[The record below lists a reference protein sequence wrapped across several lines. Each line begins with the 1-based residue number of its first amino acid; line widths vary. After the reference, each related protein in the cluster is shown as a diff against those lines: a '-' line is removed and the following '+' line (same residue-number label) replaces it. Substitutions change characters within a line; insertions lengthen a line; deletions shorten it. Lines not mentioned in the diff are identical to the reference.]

1 MLNRSLVE
9 GDVKKSLLRFTLPFL
24 AATLLQFTYGAADL
38 IIVGQFDPTGAGIAA
53 VTTGSQ
59 LMQTF
64 TSLLMGLAAGGTVL
78 IGQYW
83 GAKQRED
90 VSKTIGTMFT
100 FFTLLAVV
108 MTAIVTLGANFFT
121 ALMQVPDGAVEGAR
135 QYIFICGC
143 GVLFITGYNMVS
155 GILRGLGDSKHPMMF
170 VAIACVANIIGDLI
184 LVGPLGMG
192 PAGAAIATVGAQA
205 LSLVLSVF
213 VLRQKDFPFDFALKS
228 FRIAKDKL
236 GRLIRIGTPVAVQN
250 ILVSIS
256 FLIITGV
263 VNGMHLLAASA
274 AMGTASRVID
284 FCMMGP
290 IAFYSAI
297 SAMTAQNIGA
307 GREDRAK
314 KTLKYGML
322 FSLIFGVVMFALIL
336 LFPRQ
341 AIGIVN
347 RTPEVLDLGVLCLY
361 GFSFD
366 CIMVAFIFSFN
377 GFFGGCGRTGFTM
390 ANSLIATFA
399 VRIPFT
405 LIVASLPNPSLFL
418 IGLASPLASIL
429 QVFIQLVYY
438 KLGRWKGGSV
448 VKEALPN
455 ADG

>member
-1 MLNRSLVE
+1 MLSRSLVE

-38 IIVGQFDPTGAGIAA
+38 IIVGQFDPTGAGITA

-64 TSLLMGLAAGGTVL
+64 TSLLMGLASGGTVL

-83 GAKQRED
+83 GAKRRED

-100 FFTLLAVV
+100 FFAILAVV

-121 ALMQVPDGAVEGAR
+121 SLMQVPAEAVEGAR

-143 GVLFITGYNMVS
+143 GVIFITGYNMVS
-155 GILRGLGDSKHPMMF
+155 GILRGLGDSKHPMLF
-170 VAIACVANIIGDLI
+170 VLIACIANIIGDLI
-184 LVGPLGMG
+184 LVGPLKMG
-192 PAGAAIATVGAQA
+192 PAGAAIATVAAQA
-205 LSLVLSVF
+205 LSLALSLV
-213 VLRQKDFPFDFALKS
+213 VLRSKDFPFDFARSS
-228 FRIAKDKL
+228 FRIAGSKL
-236 GRLIRIGTPVAVQN
+236 RGLVRVGTPVAIQN

-263 VNGMHLLAASA
+263 VNGMNLITASA

-322 FSLIFGVVMFALIL
+322 FSLIFGAVMFALVM

-341 AIGIVN
+341 AIGVVN
-347 RTPEVLDLGVLCLY
+347 RNPEVLDLGVLCLY

-366 CIMVAFIFSFN
+366 CIMVAFVFSFN

-390 ANSLIATFA
+390 ANSLIATFI

-405 LIVASLPNPSLFL
+405 LFVANLPGASLFL

-429 QVFIQLVYY
+429 QVAVQLVYY
-438 KLGRWKGGSV
+438 KLGRGKRSSV
-448 VKEALPN
+448 LSEPA
-455 ADG
+455 

>member
-9 GDVKKSLLRFTLPFL
+9 GDVKGSLLRFALPFL
-24 AATLLQFTYGAADL
+24 AATLLQFAYGAADL
-38 IIVGQFDPTGAGIAA
+38 IIVGQFDPTGAGVAA

-64 TSLLMGLAAGGTVL
+64 TSLLMGLASGGTVL

-83 GAKQRED
+83 GAKRRED
-90 VSKTIGTMFT
+90 VSQTIGTMFT
-100 FFTLLAVV
+100 FFAALAVV

-121 ALMQVPDGAVEGAR
+121 DLMRVPDAAVEGAR

-143 GVLFITGYNMVS
+143 GVIFITGYNMVS
-155 GILRGLGDSKHPMMF
+155 GILRGLGDSKHPMLF
-170 VAIACVANIIGDLI
+170 VAIACVANVIGDLI
-184 LVGPLGMG
+184 LVGPLNMG

-205 LSLVLSVF
+205 LSLVLSLL
-213 VLRQKDFPFDFALKS
+213 VLRGKDFPFDFARRS
-228 FRIAKDKL
+228 FRVTRDKL
-236 GRLIRIGTPVAVQN
+236 RGLVRIGTPVAVQN
-250 ILVSIS
+250 ILVNVS
-256 FLIITGV
+256 FLIITAV
-263 VNGMHLLAASA
+263 VNNMALVTASA

-314 KTLKYGML
+314 KTLKYGVL
-322 FSLIFGVVMFALIL
+322 FSFLFGVMMFTLVL

-341 AIGIVN
+341 AIGLVN
-347 RTPEVLDLGVLCLY
+347 RNPEVMDLGVLCLY

-390 ANSLIATFA
+390 VNNLTATFL

-429 QVFIQLVYY
+429 QVFIQLIYY
-438 KLGRWKGGSV
+438 KLGRWKGSAMVGSS
-448 VKEALPN
+448 P
-455 ADG
+455 G

>member
-59 LMQTF
+59 LMQTA

-83 GAKQRED
+83 GAKQKED

-100 FFTLLAVV
+100 FFAILAVV
-108 MTAIVTLGANFFT
+108 MTAVVTLGANFLT
-121 ALMQVPDGAVEGAR
+121 ALMRVPDEAVVGAQ

-143 GVLFITGYNMVS
+143 GVIFITGYNMVS

-170 VAIACVANIIGDLI
+170 VAIACVANIIGDLV

-205 LSLVLSVF
+205 LSLLLSVF
-213 VLRQKDFPFDFALKS
+213 VLRQKDFPFDFALRS

-236 GRLIRIGTPVAVQN
+236 SRLVKIGTPVAVQN
-250 ILVSIS
+250 ILVSVS

-263 VNGMHLLAASA
+263 VNSMNLSAASA

-307 GREDRAK
+307 GNEERAK
-314 KTLKYGML
+314 KTLEYGML
-322 FSLIFGVVMFALIL
+322 FSLIFGVVMFLL
-336 LFPRQ
+336 VVLFPRQ

-347 RTPEVLDLGVLCLY
+347 RSPDVLDMGVLCLY
-361 GFSFD
+361 GFSAD
-366 CIMVAFIFSFN
+366 CILVAFIFSFN

-390 ANSLIATFA
+390 VNNLIATFL

-405 LIVASLPNPSLFL
+405 LIVASFPNPSLFL
-418 IGLASPLASIL
+418 IGLASPVASLL
-429 QVFIQLVYY
+429 QVFIQLIYY
-438 KLGRWKGGSV
+438 RLGRWRGGSMLG
-448 VKEALPN
+448 KPAL
-455 ADG
+455 